1 MKTTRRD
8 IREASF
14 ILIFEKLFRDDSF
27 EDIMDLAENIDGFTV
42 NDEVEKKFRGVYDKQ
57 SELDSIIAK
66 YSSKRNIERIPKINV
81 AIMRLAIYE
90 ALYDDK
96 VPVNVAVSE
105 AVTLARKYA
114 METDASF
121 INGVLGSFA
130 RSLDHSENP
139 VAENA

>member
-1 MKTTRRD
+1 
-8 IREASF
+8 
-14 ILIFEKLFRDDSF
+14 
-27 EDIMDLAENIDGFTV
+27 MDLAQNIDGFTV

-66 YSSKRNIERIPKINV
+66 YSPKRNIERIPKINV

-90 ALYDDK
+90 ALYDDRG
-96 VPVNVAVSE
+96 SCQRSCQRGCD
-105 AVTLARKYA
+105 TGTQDA

>member
-139 VAENA
+139 VSENA

>member
-27 EDIMDLAENIDGFTV
+27 EDIMDLAQNIDGFTV

-66 YSSKRNIERIPKINV
+66 YSPKRNIERIPKINV

>member
-27 EDIMDLAENIDGFTV
+27 EDIMDLAQNIDGFTV

-139 VAENA
+139 VSENA